1 MSYSNTAHA
10 TLNMAGWEET
20 VKEDI
25 DKGEGETKNG
35 VYYPK
40 RGVTISEASFTY
52 SGDLEGA
59 STVLYLIT
67 YKPDDA
73 APVLA
78 VERFTGSVG
87 GREGSFVMTS
97 TGTQSPG
104 DVRGHAQVVP
114 GLGTGDLATLRGEI
128 DLVIEG
134 MSEDGYPV
142 SMSYD
147 FD

>member
-1 MSYSNTAHA
+1 
-10 TLNMAGWEET
+10 

-25 DKGEGETKNG
+25 DTGEGETKHG

-40 RGVTISEASFTY
+40 RGVTTAEASLTY
-52 SGDLEGA
+52 SGDPEGT

-67 YKPDDA
+67 YRPDEA

-78 VERFTGSVG
+78 VERFVGSVG

-104 DVRGHAQVVP
+104 EVHGHAEVVA

-128 DLVIEG
+128 DLVIKG
-134 MSEDGYPV
+134 MSEDGYPLV
-142 SMSYD
+142 MMYD
-147 FD
+147 LD